1 MRLRSA
7 LTHLTSKTNGH
18 GGVHA
23 KRGRW
28 RVGAVGVMTIAAL
41 AATSCSSDE
50 PQDNTAASSTNRGDA
65 KSGEK
70 AEAKADPTQQAI
82 DAYKD
87 VLKDPEK
94 YERDHSERDD
104 YHPTGTYSYALI
116 EANNDEV
123 PELLLKNDCKY
134 FSPVTFIAIGQD
146 GKPFAVDRELVA
158 GAGTTAARANVAAS
172 SEGDGIY
179 EWSYTS
185 GRPEVP
191 TIHYNF
197 DGKQL
202 TEGEKSE
209 WSQVTGTPAE
219 QVELEWYVTDDAN
232 GLKKNQSGSNF
243 GSGESSA
250 KSDSSN
256 SKDKSKKKK
265 GKKPNP
271 DLPAGY
277 VKKGDRKEGNKPN
290 PDGDASAS
298 ASKDLPEGAY
308 AKAGGPIP
316 SDALEATVVRRY
328 KESYMHDRAV
338 FQSPSGNIKCAVD
351 ASFAGCGIPSYRDT
365 KPYGYSKT
373 VGANWWVDFK
383 NWKLMPR
390 DDVPP
395 YAPDD
400 GGSEIEDVPYGK
412 TIYFGDHVCHSEY
425 NGMTCWNA
433 KTGKGAF
440 MSISKTEFFG

>member
-1 MRLRSA
+1 
-7 LTHLTSKTNGH
+7 
-18 GGVHA
+18 
-23 KRGRW
+23 
-28 RVGAVGVMTIAAL
+28 MTIAAL

-50 PQDNTAASSTNRGDA
+50 PQEDTAASSADKGDN
-65 KSGEK
+65 KGGE
-70 AEAKADPTQQAI
+70 ETKADPTQQAI

-87 VLKDPEK
+87 VLDNPEN
-94 YERDHSERDD
+94 YERDFSDRDD
-104 YHPTGTYSYALI
+104 YYPTGTYSYALI

-123 PELLLKNDCKY
+123 PELLLKNDCKE
-134 FSPVTFIAIGQD
+134 FSPVTFIAIGKD
-146 GKPFAVDRELVA
+146 GKPFASDIALVT
-158 GAGTTAARANVAAS
+158 GAGSTGSRANVVAS
-172 SEGDGIY
+172 GEGDGIFERAY
-179 EWSYTS
+179 SS

-191 TIHYNF
+191 TTHYDF

-202 TEGEKSE
+202 TMGERSE
-209 WSQVTGTPAE
+209 WSQVTGAPAD
-219 QVELEWYVTDDAN
+219 QIELEWYATADAS
-232 GLKKNQSGSNF
+232 GLKKNQSGPNF
-243 GSGESSA
+243 GSGESSG
-250 KSDSSN
+250 KSEN
-256 SKDKSKKKK
+256 KEKKSKKNK
-265 GKKPNP
+265 GRKPKP

-277 VKKGDRKEGNKPN
+277 VKKDDADNDAP
-290 PDGDASAS
+290 ASAN
-298 ASKDLPEGAY
+298 KNLPEGTY
-308 AKAGGPIP
+308 SKAGGPIP

-338 FQSPSGNIKCAVD
+338 FQSPSGKIKCAID

-373 VGANWWVDFK
+373 VGANWWVDFN
-383 NWKLMPR
+383 NWELMSR

-412 TIYFGDHVCHSEY
+412 TIYFGNHVCHSEY

-440 MSISKTEFFG
+440 MSISRTEFFD

>member
-1 MRLRSA
+1 MRLRSI
-7 LTHLTSKTNGH
+7 LTHLTSKNTGH
-18 GGVHA
+18 TSA
-23 KRGRW
+23 RTKRDRW

-50 PQDNTAASSTNRGDA
+50 PQEDTAASSADKGDN
-65 KSGEK
+65 KGGE
-70 AEAKADPTQQAI
+70 ETKADPTQQAI

-87 VLKDPEK
+87 VLDNPEN
-94 YERDHSERDD
+94 YERDFSDRDD
-104 YHPTGTYSYALI
+104 YYPTGTYSYALI

-123 PELLLKNDCKY
+123 PELLLKNDCKE
-134 FSPVTFIAIGQD
+134 FSPVTFIAIGKD
-146 GKPFAVDRELVA
+146 GKPFASDIALVT
-158 GAGTTAARANVAAS
+158 GAGSTGSRANVVAS
-172 SEGDGIY
+172 GEGDGIF
-179 EWSYTS
+179 EWAYSS

-191 TIHYNF
+191 TTHYTF

-202 TEGEKSE
+202 TKGERSE
-209 WSQVTGTPAE
+209 WSQVTGAPAD
-219 QVELEWYVTDDAN
+219 QIELEWYATADAS
-232 GLKKNQSGSNF
+232 GLKKNQSGPNF
-243 GSGESSA
+243 GSGESSG
-250 KSDSSN
+250 KSEN
-256 SKDKSKKKK
+256 KEKKSKKNK
-265 GKKPNP
+265 GRKPKP

-277 VKKGDRKEGNKPN
+277 VKKDDADNDAP
-290 PDGDASAS
+290 ASAN
-298 ASKDLPEGAY
+298 KNLPEGTY
-308 AKAGGPIP
+308 SKAGGPIP

-338 FQSPSGNIKCAVD
+338 FQSPSGKIKCAID

-373 VGANWWVDFK
+373 VGANWWVDFN
-383 NWKLMPR
+383 NWELMSR

-412 TIYFGDHVCHSEY
+412 TIYFGNHVCHSEY

-440 MSISKTEFFG
+440 MSISRTEFFD

>member
-1 MRLRSA
+1 MHLRSI
-7 LTHLTSKTNGH
+7 LTHVTSKKSSCGDAR
-18 GGVHA
+18 A
-23 KRGRW
+23 KRDRW
-28 RVGAVGVMTIAAL
+28 RAGAVGVMTIAAL

-50 PQDNTAASSTNRGDA
+50 PQEDTAASSADQG
-65 KSGEK
+65 GE
-70 AEAKADPTQQAI
+70 ETKADPTQQAI

-87 VLKDPEK
+87 VLDNPEK
-94 YERDHSERDD
+94 YERDHSDRDD

-202 TEGEKSE
+202 TEGEHSE

-219 QVELEWYVTDDAN
+219 QVELEWYAADDAS
-232 GLKKNQSGSNF
+232 GLNKNQSGPNF
-243 GSGESSA
+243 GSGNSSA
-250 KSDSSN
+250 KSGKSDGSN

-277 VKKGDRKEGNKPN
+277 VKKGDGKGGNKPN

-298 ASKDLPEGAY
+298 ANKNLPEGAY

-316 SDALEATVVRRY
+316 SDARPVRTI
-328 KESYMHDRAV
+328 KHNSLGDIAV
-338 FQSPSGNIKCAVD
+338 FKTPSENI
-351 ASFAGCGIPSYRDT
+351 GCDIQKDSLNCGVVSYRESQPHG
-365 KPYGYSKT
+365 KSGQY
-373 VGANWWVDFK
+373 ANWWVDVDAQTVGPK
-383 NWKLMPR
+383 N
-390 DDVPP
+390 DPP
-395 YAPDD
+395 AYFPQGADINDHAPT
-400 GGSEIEDVPYGK
+400 ETVPYG
-412 TIYFGDHVCHSEY
+412 TTVYYGRYACHSAHE
-425 NGMTCWNA
+425 GLTCWNSNN
-433 KTGKGAF
+433 GKGAF
-440 MSISKTEFFG
+440 ITRERTNFFG

>member
-1 MRLRSA
+1 
-7 LTHLTSKTNGH
+7 
-18 GGVHA
+18 
-23 KRGRW
+23 
-28 RVGAVGVMTIAAL
+28 MTIAAL

-50 PQDNTAASSTNRGDA
+50 PQEDTAASSADKGDN
-65 KSGEK
+65 KGGE
-70 AEAKADPTQQAI
+70 ETKADPTQQAI

-87 VLKDPEK
+87 VLDNPEN
-94 YERDHSERDD
+94 YERDFSDRDD
-104 YHPTGTYSYALI
+104 YYPTGTYSYALI

-123 PELLLKNDCKY
+123 PELLLKNDCKE
-134 FSPVTFIAIGQD
+134 FSPVTFIAIGKD
-146 GKPFAVDRELVA
+146 GKPFASDIALVT
-158 GAGTTAARANVAAS
+158 GAGSTGSRANVVAS
-172 SEGDGIY
+172 GEGDGIF
-179 EWSYTS
+179 EWAYSS

-191 TIHYNF
+191 TTHYDF

-202 TEGEKSE
+202 TMGERSE
-209 WSQVTGTPAE
+209 WSQVTGAPAD
-219 QVELEWYVTDDAN
+219 QIELEWYATADAS
-232 GLKKNQSGSNF
+232 GLKKNQSGPNF
-243 GSGESSA
+243 GSGESSG
-250 KSDSSN
+250 KSEN
-256 SKDKSKKKK
+256 KEKKSKKNK
-265 GKKPNP
+265 GRKPKP

-277 VKKGDRKEGNKPN
+277 VKKDDADNDAP
-290 PDGDASAS
+290 ASAN
-298 ASKDLPEGAY
+298 KNLPEGTY
-308 AKAGGPIP
+308 SKAGGPIP

-338 FQSPSGNIKCAVD
+338 FQSPSGKIKCAID

-373 VGANWWVDFK
+373 VGANWWVDFN
-383 NWKLMPR
+383 NWELMSR

-412 TIYFGDHVCHSEY
+412 TIYFGNHVCHSEY

-440 MSISKTEFFG
+440 MSISRTEFFD

>member
-1 MRLRSA
+1 MRLRSI
-7 LTHLTSKTNGH
+7 LTHLTSKNTGH
-18 GGVHA
+18 TSA
-23 KRGRW
+23 RTKRGRW
-28 RVGAVGVMTIAAL
+28 QVGAVGVMTIAAL

-50 PQDNTAASSTNRGDA
+50 PQEDTAASSADKGDN
-65 KSGEK
+65 KGGE
-70 AEAKADPTQQAI
+70 ETKADPTQQAI

-87 VLKDPEK
+87 VLDNPEK
-94 YERDHSERDD
+94 YERDYSDRDD
-104 YHPTGTYSYALI
+104 YYPTGTYSYALI
-116 EANNDEV
+116 EANNDKV

-146 GKPFAVDRELVA
+146 GKPFASDTALVT
-158 GAGTTAARANVAAS
+158 GAGSTGSRANVVAS
-172 SEGDGIY
+172 SEGDGIF
-179 EWSYTS
+179 EWAYSS

-191 TIHYNF
+191 TTHYNF

-202 TEGEKSE
+202 TQGERSE
-209 WSQVTGTPAE
+209 WTQVTGTPAD
-219 QVELEWYVTDDAN
+219 QIELEWYATDDAS
-232 GLKKNQSGSNF
+232 GLKKNQSGPNF

-256 SKDKSKKKK
+256 SKDKIKKKK

-298 ASKDLPEGAY
+298 ANKNLPEGAY
-308 AKAGGPIP
+308 SKAGGPIP

-338 FQSPSGNIKCAVD
+338 FQSPSGKIKCAVD

-373 VGANWWVDFK
+373 VGANWWVDFN
-383 NWKLMPR
+383 NWELMSR

-412 TIYFGDHVCHSEY
+412 TIYFDNYVCHSEY

-433 KTGKGAF
+433 KTGKGVF
-440 MSISKTEFFG
+440 MSISRTEFFG

>member
-1 MRLRSA
+1 
-7 LTHLTSKTNGH
+7 
-18 GGVHA
+18 
-23 KRGRW
+23 
-28 RVGAVGVMTIAAL
+28 MTIAAL

-50 PQDNTAASSTNRGDA
+50 PQEDTAASSADKGDN
-65 KSGEK
+65 KGGE
-70 AEAKADPTQQAI
+70 ETKADPTQQAI

-87 VLKDPEK
+87 VLDNPEN
-94 YERDHSERDD
+94 YERDFSDRDD
-104 YHPTGTYSYALI
+104 YYPTGTYSYALI

-123 PELLLKNDCKY
+123 PELLLKNDCKE
-134 FSPVTFIAIGQD
+134 FSPVTFIAIGKD
-146 GKPFAVDRELVA
+146 GKPFASDIALVT
-158 GAGTTAARANVAAS
+158 GAGSTGSRANVVAS
-172 SEGDGIY
+172 GEGDGIF
-179 EWSYTS
+179 EWAYSS

-191 TIHYNF
+191 TTHYTF

-202 TEGEKSE
+202 TKGERSE
-209 WSQVTGTPAE
+209 WSQVTGAPAD
-219 QVELEWYVTDDAN
+219 QIELEWYATADAS
-232 GLKKNQSGSNF
+232 GLKKNQSGPNF
-243 GSGESSA
+243 GSGESSG
-250 KSDSSN
+250 KSEN
-256 SKDKSKKKK
+256 KEKKSKKNK
-265 GKKPNP
+265 GRKPKP

-277 VKKGDRKEGNKPN
+277 VKKDDADNDAP
-290 PDGDASAS
+290 ASAN
-298 ASKDLPEGAY
+298 KNLPEGTY
-308 AKAGGPIP
+308 SKAGGPIP

-338 FQSPSGNIKCAVD
+338 FQSPSGKIKCAID

-373 VGANWWVDFK
+373 VGANWWVDFN
-383 NWKLMPR
+383 NWELMSR

-412 TIYFGDHVCHSEY
+412 TIYFGNHVCHSEY

-440 MSISKTEFFG
+440 MSISRTEFFD

>member
-1 MRLRSA
+1 MRLRSI
-7 LTHLTSKTNGH
+7 LTHLTSKNTGH
-18 GGVHA
+18 TSA
-23 KRGRW
+23 RTKRDRW

-50 PQDNTAASSTNRGDA
+50 PQEDTAASSADKGDN
-65 KSGEK
+65 KGGE
-70 AEAKADPTQQAI
+70 ETKADPTQQAI

-87 VLKDPEK
+87 VLDNPEN
-94 YERDHSERDD
+94 YERDFSDRDD
-104 YHPTGTYSYALI
+104 YYPTGTYSYALI

-123 PELLLKNDCKY
+123 PELLLKNDCKE
-134 FSPVTFIAIGQD
+134 FSPVTFIAIGKD
-146 GKPFAVDRELVA
+146 GKPFASDIALVT
-158 GAGTTAARANVAAS
+158 GAGSTGSRANVVAS
-172 SEGDGIY
+172 GEGDGIF
-179 EWSYTS
+179 EWAYSS

-191 TIHYNF
+191 TTHYDF

-202 TEGEKSE
+202 TMGERSE
-209 WSQVTGTPAE
+209 WSQVTGAPAD
-219 QVELEWYVTDDAN
+219 QIELEWYATADAS
-232 GLKKNQSGSNF
+232 GLKKNQSGPNF
-243 GSGESSA
+243 GSGESSG
-250 KSDSSN
+250 KSEN
-256 SKDKSKKKK
+256 KEKKSKKNK
-265 GKKPNP
+265 GRKPKP

-277 VKKGDRKEGNKPN
+277 VKKDDADNDAP
-290 PDGDASAS
+290 ASAN
-298 ASKDLPEGAY
+298 KNLPEGTY
-308 AKAGGPIP
+308 SKAGGPIP

-338 FQSPSGNIKCAVD
+338 FQSPSGKIKCAID

-373 VGANWWVDFK
+373 VGANWWVDFN
-383 NWKLMPR
+383 NWELMSR

-412 TIYFGDHVCHSEY
+412 TIYFGNHVCHSEY

-440 MSISKTEFFG
+440 MSISRTEFFD

>member
-1 MRLRSA
+1 MRLRSI
-7 LTHLTSKTNGH
+7 LTHLTSKNTGH
-18 GGVHA
+18 TSA
-23 KRGRW
+23 RTKRDRW

-50 PQDNTAASSTNRGDA
+50 PQEDTAASSADKGDN
-65 KSGEK
+65 KGGE
-70 AEAKADPTQQAI
+70 ETKADPTQQAI

-87 VLKDPEK
+87 VLDNPEN
-94 YERDHSERDD
+94 YERDFSDRDD
-104 YHPTGTYSYALI
+104 YYPTGTYSYALI

-123 PELLLKNDCKY
+123 PELLLKNDCKE
-134 FSPVTFIAIGQD
+134 FSPVTFIAIGKD
-146 GKPFAVDRELVA
+146 GKPFASDIALVT
-158 GAGTTAARANVAAS
+158 GAGSTGSRANVVAS
-172 SEGDGIY
+172 GEGDGIFERAY
-179 EWSYTS
+179 SS

-191 TIHYNF
+191 TTHYDF

-202 TEGEKSE
+202 TMGERSE
-209 WSQVTGTPAE
+209 WSQVTGAPAD
-219 QVELEWYVTDDAN
+219 QIELEWYATADAS
-232 GLKKNQSGSNF
+232 GLKKNQSGPNF
-243 GSGESSA
+243 GSGESSG
-250 KSDSSN
+250 KSEN
-256 SKDKSKKKK
+256 KEKKSKKNK
-265 GKKPNP
+265 GRKPKP

-277 VKKGDRKEGNKPN
+277 VKKDDADNDAP
-290 PDGDASAS
+290 ASAN
-298 ASKDLPEGAY
+298 KNLPEGTY
-308 AKAGGPIP
+308 SKAGGPIP

-338 FQSPSGNIKCAVD
+338 FQSPSGKIKCAID

-373 VGANWWVDFK
+373 VGANWWVDFN
-383 NWKLMPR
+383 NWELMSR

-412 TIYFGDHVCHSEY
+412 TIYFGNHVCHSEY

-440 MSISKTEFFG
+440 MSISRTEFFD

>member
-1 MRLRSA
+1 MRLRSI
-7 LTHLTSKTNGH
+7 LTHLTSKNTGH
-18 GGVHA
+18 TSA
-23 KRGRW
+23 RTKRDRW

-50 PQDNTAASSTNRGDA
+50 PQEDTAASSADKGDN
-65 KSGEK
+65 KGGEK

-87 VLKDPEK
+87 VLDNPEK
-94 YERDHSERDD
+94 YERDFSDRDD
-104 YHPTGTYSYALI
+104 YYPTGTYSYALI

-123 PELLLKNDCKY
+123 PELLLKNDCKE
-134 FSPVTFIAIGQD
+134 FSPVTFIAIGKD
-146 GKPFAVDRELVA
+146 GKPFASDTALVT
-158 GAGTTAARANVAAS
+158 GAGSTGSRANIVAS
-172 SEGDGIY
+172 SEGDGIF
-179 EWSYTS
+179 EWAYSS

-191 TIHYNF
+191 TTHYNF

-202 TEGEKSE
+202 NMGERSE
-209 WSQVTGTPAE
+209 WSQVTGTPAD
-219 QVELEWYVTDDAN
+219 QIELEWYATDDAS
-232 GLKKNQSGSNF
+232 GLKKNQSGPNF
-243 GSGESSA
+243 GSGESSG
-250 KSDSSN
+250 KSEN
-256 SKDKSKKKK
+256 KEKKSKKNK
-265 GKKPNP
+265 GRKPKP

-277 VKKGDRKEGNKPN
+277 VKKDDADNDAP
-290 PDGDASAS
+290 ASAN
-298 ASKDLPEGAY
+298 KNLPEGTY
-308 AKAGGPIP
+308 SKAGGPIP

-338 FQSPSGNIKCAVD
+338 FQSPSGKIKCAID

-373 VGANWWVDFK
+373 VGANWWVDFN
-383 NWKLMPR
+383 NWELMSR

-412 TIYFGDHVCHSEY
+412 TIYFGNHVCHSEY

-433 KTGKGAF
+433 KTGKDAF
-440 MSISKTEFFG
+440 MSISRTEFFD

>member
-1 MRLRSA
+1 MRLRSI
-7 LTHLTSKTNGH
+7 LTHLTSKNTGH
-18 GGVHA
+18 TSA
-23 KRGRW
+23 RTKRDRW

-50 PQDNTAASSTNRGDA
+50 PQEDTAASSADKGDN
-65 KSGEK
+65 KGGE
-70 AEAKADPTQQAI
+70 ETKADPTQQAI

-87 VLKDPEK
+87 VLDNPEN
-94 YERDHSERDD
+94 YERDFSDRDD
-104 YHPTGTYSYALI
+104 YYPTGTYSYALI

-123 PELLLKNDCKY
+123 PELLLKNDCKE
-134 FSPVTFIAIGQD
+134 FSPVTFIAIGKD
-146 GKPFAVDRELVA
+146 GKPFASDIALVT
-158 GAGTTAARANVAAS
+158 GAGSTGSRANVVAS
-172 SEGDGIY
+172 GEGDGIF
-179 EWSYTS
+179 EWAYSS

-191 TIHYNF
+191 TTHYDF

-202 TEGEKSE
+202 TMGERSE
-209 WSQVTGTPAE
+209 WSQVTGAPAD
-219 QVELEWYVTDDAN
+219 QIELEWYATADAS
-232 GLKKNQSGSNF
+232 GLKKNQSGPNF
-243 GSGESSA
+243 GSGESSG
-250 KSDSSN
+250 KSEN
-256 SKDKSKKKK
+256 KEKKSKKNK
-265 GKKPNP
+265 GRKPKP

-277 VKKGDRKEGNKPN
+277 VKKDDADNDAP
-290 PDGDASAS
+290 ASAN
-298 ASKDLPEGAY
+298 KNLPEGAY
-308 AKAGGPIP
+308 SKAGGPIP

-338 FQSPSGNIKCAVD
+338 FQSPSGKIKCAVD

-373 VGANWWVDFK
+373 VGANWWVDFN
-383 NWKLMPR
+383 NWELISR

-412 TIYFGDHVCHSEY
+412 TIYFGNHVCHSEY

-433 KTGKGAF
+433 KTGKGVF
-440 MSISKTEFFG
+440 MSISRTEFFD

>member
-41 AATSCSSDE
+41 AMTSCSSDE

-94 YERDHSERDD
+94 YERDHSDRDD

-316 SDALEATVVRRY
+316 SDARPVRTI
-328 KESYMHDRAV
+328 KHNSLGDIAV
-338 FQSPSGNIKCAVD
+338 FKTPSENI
-351 ASFAGCGIPSYRDT
+351 GCDIQKDSLNCGVASYRES
-365 KPYGYSKT
+365 KPHGKSGQY
-373 VGANWWVDFK
+373 ANWWVKVDAQTVGSK
-383 NWKLMPR
+383 N
-390 DDVPP
+390 DPP
-395 YAPDD
+395 AYFPQGADINDHAPT
-400 GGSEIEDVPYGK
+400 ETVPYG
-412 TIYFGDHVCHSEY
+412 TTVYYGRYACHSAYE
-425 NGMTCWNA
+425 GLTCWNSN
-433 KTGKGAF
+433 TGKGAF
-440 MSISKTEFFG
+440 ITRERTHFFG